1 MNNSSQNNAFILLH
15 FNARSVIQKWEEIS
29 AELYA
34 IRADIICIT
43 ESWLSEI
50 SFLSSYCLNGY
61 RSYFNSRQNKR
72 GGGAMT
78 LVKDSVRAIQIS
90 EDLSPSNLYNVCAI
104 KIFGRAATLMVAAVY
119 RAPKAPI
126 KESCECFDKICNLC
140 HTTDEH
146 IILGDLNLPDMEWSS
161 CMNSGG
167 TVQLNLKSLMCE
179 FNLTQINVEPTMLN
193 PRGFQMF

>member
-1 MNNSSQNNAFILLH
+1 MMNNSSQNNSFILLH

-61 RSYFNSRQNKR
+61 RSYLNSRQNKR
-72 GGGAMT
+72 GSDAMI

-90 EDLSPSNLYNVCAI
+90 KDLSPSNLYNVCAI
-104 KIFGRAATLMVAAVY
+104 KIFGKAATLMVAAVY

-126 KESCECFDKICNLC
+126 KESCECFDKICSLC
-140 HTTDEH
+140 HTTDET
-146 IILGDLNLPDMEWSS
+146 IILGDLNLLDME
-161 CMNSGG
+161 
-167 TVQLNLKSLMCE
+167 
-179 FNLTQINVEPTMLN
+179 
-193 PRGFQMF
+193 